1 MSDSLFDMD
10 SVRMDSPRLVLLKAY
25 DIQTHHAPQM
35 PEDPWIAIPMN
46 AARKRLKGYD
56 PKPEEVD
63 SIASITL
70 NFCRLLD
77 DSGMIFYGDSETE
90 VQDAALQWCAVHDQP

>member
-35 PEDPWIAIPMN
+35 PEDPWRWSWAIT
-46 AARKRLKGYD
+46 RSGFTSR
-56 PKPEEVD
+56 
-63 SIASITL
+63 AS
-70 NFCRLLD
+70 
-77 DSGMIFYGDSETE
+77 
-90 VQDAALQWCAVHDQP
+90 